1 VYPAVLVHVTPFSY
15 GAGMG
20 SDNPTGADNQ
30 QETKVRF
37 LDPRWV
43 CGFADGEGCFS
54 ISFHKNPHVRRTRG
68 WQVTAVFQVSQHE
81 RDRGILE
88 RLVATFGCGKVRSKG
103 PNSSVDVFV
112 VTSSKDL
119 EERVI
124 PFFETHGLE
133 VKRRDFERFAAIVR
147 SLRRKEHLRPAGFER
162 IVRLAYEMNDRG
174 RQRARSKEAI
184 LKGSSETVRQA
195 PRRAAMIQSDPHGD
209 MGSQAE
215 MI

>member
-1 VYPAVLVHVTPFSY
+1 MSQPFSY
-15 GAGMG
+15 GRGMV

-43 CGFADGEGCFS
+43 CGFVDGEGCFS

-68 WQVTAVFQVSQHE
+68 WQVTAHFQVSQHE

-88 RLVATFGCGKVRSKG
+88 RLVVTFGCGKVRSKG

-133 VKRRDFERFAAIVR
+133 VKRQDFERFAAIVR
-147 SLRRKEHLRPAGFER
+147 SLRRKEHLRPAGVRADRPSRLRDER
-162 IVRLAYEMNDRG
+162 SRE
-174 RQRARSKEAI
+174 QRARSKEAI